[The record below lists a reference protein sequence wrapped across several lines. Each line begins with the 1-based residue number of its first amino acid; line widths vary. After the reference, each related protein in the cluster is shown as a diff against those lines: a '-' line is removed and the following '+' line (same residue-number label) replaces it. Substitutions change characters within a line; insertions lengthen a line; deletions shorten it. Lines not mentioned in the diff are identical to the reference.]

1 MGRTKATA
9 RPIWRPDRARADASR
24 ISDYMKWLK
33 GRGQAFE
40 SYDALWRWSTSDLS
54 SFWASIW
61 DYFGVRGTRGDTV
74 LAASEMPGA
83 DWFPDARLNFVDR
96 IFEGRD
102 PEAIA
107 IVASN
112 EAEEWRTVSFGQLR
126 AQVASLAATF
136 RALGVGPGDRV
147 AAYLPNVPEAA
158 VAFLACASIGAIWSQ
173 SAIETGPAAVL
184 DRFQQIEPKLLIAS
198 ESYQWNGKV
207 RCRRE
212 AIGDLIAGLPSV
224 EQLILVPGPDVL
236 ASGPRPGASVMRWHE
251 ALAPEAELETT
262 PVAFAHPLWI
272 VYSSGTTGLP
282 KAIVHGHGGI
292 TLEAMKYLGLHYD
305 IGPGDRY
312 HWYASSGWIMWNLQ
326 VAGLLLGATICI
338 YDGSPA
344 WPDLSRLWRFA
355 EAAKVTVFG
364 AGAAFYASCEKAG
377 LVPRLIADLG
387 AIRTIGST
395 GSPLPPESYA
405 WIYEAIGADVFLAPG
420 SGGTDIASG
429 FVGPHPTLPIVPGE
443 MQVRCLGMKVASYD
457 PDGEALIGEVGEL
470 VCTAPAPSMP
480 LFFWGDAGDVR
491 YLDSYFDTYAGIW
504 RHGDWIEITSRGG
517 AIVHGRSDATI
528 NRHGVR
534 MGTSEFYRVLDTL
547 PEIADS
553 LVVDCDY
560 YRRPSSITLFVVL
573 RPGVSMSPQLERRI
587 GDAIRALVSPR
598 HVPDLIVAAPDIPRT
613 ISGKK
618 MEVPVKKLMLG
629 FAPAA
634 CFNRDTMANPDCM
647 DFYVETAKARIDR

>member
-9 RPIWRPDRARADASR
+9 RLIWRPDRARADASR
-24 ISDYMKWLK
+24 ISDYLKWLK

-40 SYDALWRWSTSDLS
+40 SYDALWHWSTSDLS
-54 SFWASIW
+54 SFWTSIW
-61 DYFGVRGTRGDTV
+61 DYFGVRGTRGETA
-74 LAASEMPGA
+74 LGASEMPGA
-83 DWFPDARLNFVDR
+83 DWFPGARLNFVDQ

-102 PEAIA
+102 PAAIA

-112 EAEEWRTVSFGQLR
+112 EADEWRTLSLGALR

-147 AAYLPNVPEAA
+147 AAYLPNVTEAA
-158 VAFLACASIGAIWSQ
+158 VAFLASASIGAIWSQ
-173 SAIETGPAAVL
+173 SAIETGPTAVL
-184 DRFQQIEPKLLIAS
+184 DRFRQIEPKLLIAS

-207 RCRRE
+207 HGRRE

-224 EQLILVPGPDVL
+224 DHLILLPGPDVPT
-236 ASGPRPGASVMRWHE
+236 STPWPEVSVVRWAD
-251 ALAPEAELETT
+251 ALAPKAELEVT
-262 PVAFAHPLWI
+262 PVAFDHPLWI

-282 KAIVHGHGGI
+282 KAIVHGHGGV

-326 VAGLLLGATICI
+326 VAGLLVGATICI

-377 LVPRLIADLG
+377 LVPGLIADLG

-395 GSPLPPESYA
+395 GSPLPPEGYA
-405 WIYEAIGADVFLAPG
+405 WIYETIGADVFLAPG

-429 FVGPHPTLPIVPGE
+429 FVGPLPTLPIIAGE

-457 PDGEALIGEVGEL
+457 PDGEALIGKVGEL

-480 LFFWGDAGDVR
+480 LFFWGDTGNAR
-491 YLDSYFDTYAGIW
+491 YFDSYFDAYPGIW
-504 RHGDWIEITSRGG
+504 RHGDWIEITRRGG
-517 AIVHGRSDATI
+517 AIVYGRSDATI

-547 PEIADS
+547 PEVADS
-553 LVVDCDY
+553 LVVDCGG
-560 YRRPSSITLFVVL
+560 PGGGSSIILFVTL
-573 RPGVSMSPQLERRI
+573 RPGVSMSPQLEKRI
-587 GDAIRALVSPR
+587 ADTIRALISPR
-598 HVPDLIVAAPDIPRT
+598 HLPDLIVAAPDIPRT

-629 FAPAA
+629 LAPAA
-634 CFNRDTMANPDCM
+634 CFNRDTMANPDSM
-647 DFYVETAKARIDR
+647 DFYVETAKARRDT

>member
-1 MGRTKATA
+1 MGRKEASA
-9 RPIWRPDRARADASR
+9 LPAWRPGGARADAAR
-24 ISDYMKWLK
+24 ISDYLKWLE
-33 GRGQAFE
+33 GRGLAFDG
-40 SYDALWRWSTSDLS
+40 YDALWRWSTTELS

-61 DYFGVRGTRGDTV
+61 DYFDVRGTRGDIV
-74 LAASEMPGA
+74 LADGEMPGA
-83 DWFPDARLNFVDR
+83 DWFPGARLNFVDQ
-96 IFEGRD
+96 IFQGRD
-102 PEAIA
+102 PAMAA

-112 EAEEWRTVSFGQLR
+112 EADEWRTLSFGQLR
-126 AQVASLAATF
+126 AQVASLAATL
-136 RALGVGPGDRV
+136 RALGVEPGDRV

-158 VAFLACASIGAIWSQ
+158 VAFLASASLGAIWSQ

-207 RCRRE
+207 HGRRE

-224 EQLILVPGPDVL
+224 EHLILIAEPD
-236 ASGPRPGASVMRWHE
+236 APAPAPRPGISVVRWDE
-251 ALAPEAELETT
+251 ALAVEAELDVT
-262 PVAFAHPLWI
+262 PVAFDHPLWI

-344 WPDLSRLWRFA
+344 WPDLSRLWHFA
-355 EAAKVTVFG
+355 EDAKVTVFG

-395 GSPLPPESYA
+395 GSPLPPEGYA
-405 WIYEAIGADVFLAPG
+405 WIYETIGADAFLAPG
-420 SGGTDIASG
+420 SGGTDIASA
-429 FVGPHPTLPIVPGE
+429 FVGPLPTLPVFAGE

-457 PDGEALIGEVGEL
+457 PDGEARVGEVGEL

-480 LFFWGDAGDVR
+480 LFFWGDTGNAR
-491 YLDSYFDTYAGIW
+491 YIDSYFDTYPGVW

-547 PEIADS
+547 PEIAES
-553 LVVDCDY
+553 LVVDCDN
-560 YRRPSSITLFVVL
+560 RRGASSITLFVML
-573 RPGVSMSPQLERRI
+573 RPGVSMSPPLERRI
-587 GDAIRALVSPR
+587 ADAIRALVSPR
-598 HVPDLIVAAPDIPRT
+598 HVPDLIVAVPDIPRT

-618 MEVPVKKLMLG
+618 MEIPVKKLMLG
-629 FAPAA
+629 LAPGA

-647 DFYVETAKARIDR
+647 DFYVELATARRER